1 MRFHLAR
8 RDGVLG
14 TAALLLLVPLFP
26 AATGAAGTATTK
38 TDSLSEAPTTPL
50 SYRSRGEQ
58 ALAIPGRIVHFPFHL
73 LFVGGRYGAHLVWE
87 VRFIDRLEEWLT
99 TSDGRIGIRPLSN
112 TDIGSGFRLFYKRL
126 PSAADGELTSTVG
139 AAPHQRQHHTL
150 ALVWE
155 NPTALQGRLHLDAG
169 LRKEPKESYFGVG
182 QKTPKNDRTSFFQ
195 EDLHAG
201 LRWERQLDRS
211 LKGQVAIG
219 YHSVDIGAGQSSAAP
234 QIGTAYTPV
243 TLPGLDQ
250 RVHFIESSVA
260 VRREVVDVPGSP
272 THGNRTRLLL
282 AYHRALDEKFSHLR
296 VDVVSE
302 QFIELF
308 YRRIAS
314 VRLGMDWRHAP
325 GDDQVP
331 FYNLAYLGGIENLR
345 GYTRG
350 RFRDRGTLFAAV
362 TYKYPVWRLV
372 DGTLF
377 YESGRAFHA
386 VDELELGGWA
396 SSMGA
401 GLRVWVPGGLVFE
414 QLIARSEEELRLL
427 INFKTVF

>member
-1 MRFHLAR
+1 MTFHIAR
-8 RDGVLG
+8 KDGILG
-14 TAALLLLVPLFP
+14 ATVLLLLAPLFP
-26 AATGAAGTATTK
+26 VAIEASTTK
-38 TDSLSEAPTTPL
+38 TDSLSLAPAKPL
-50 SYRSRGEQ
+50 RYRSRGEQ
-58 ALAIPGRIVHFPFHL
+58 ALAVPGRIVHFPFHL

-87 VRFIDRLEEWLT
+87 VRFIDRLKGWLT
-99 TSDGRIGIRPLSN
+99 TEDGRIGIRPLSN

-139 AAPHQRQHHTL
+139 AAPRQRQHHTIAL
-150 ALVWE
+150 AWDK
-155 NPTALQGRLHLDAG
+155 PAALPGRLHLDAG

-182 QKTPKNDRTSFFQ
+182 QETPKNDRTSFFQ

-201 LRWERQLDRS
+201 LRWEHQINRS
-211 LKGQVAIG
+211 LKGQAAIG
-219 YHSVDIGAGQSSAAP
+219 YHSVDIGAGQSSTAP
-234 QIGTAYTPV
+234 EIGIAYTPV

-250 RVHFIESSVA
+250 RVHFIESSVG
-260 VRREVVDVPGSP
+260 VRREVVDVRGSP
-272 THGNRTRLLL
+272 TRGNRTRLLL

-296 VDVVSE
+296 INAVSE
-302 QFIELF
+302 QFVELF
-308 YRRIAS
+308 YRRTAS
-314 VRLGMDWRHAP
+314 LRVGMDWRHAP
-325 GDDQVP
+325 GDDRVP

-350 RFRDRGTLFAAV
+350 RFRDRGTLFASV
-362 TYKYPVWRLV
+362 TYKYPVWSLV

-386 VDELELGGWA
+386 LDELELGGWA

-414 QLIARSEEELRLL
+414 QLVAHSEEELRLL
-427 INFKTVF
+427 VNFKTIF

>member
-1 MRFHLAR
+1 MTFHIAR
-8 RDGVLG
+8 KDGILG
-14 TAALLLLVPLFP
+14 ATVLLLLAPLFP
-26 AATGAAGTATTK
+26 VAIEASTTK
-38 TDSLSEAPTTPL
+38 TDSLSLAPAKPL
-50 SYRSRGEQ
+50 RYRSRGEQ
-58 ALAIPGRIVHFPFHL
+58 ALAVPGRIVHFPFHL
-73 LFVGGRYGAHLVWE
+73 LFVCGRYGAHLVWE
-87 VRFIDRLEEWLT
+87 VRFIDRLKDWLT
-99 TSDGRIGIRPLSN
+99 TEDGRIGIRPLSN

-139 AAPHQRQHHTL
+139 AAPRQRQHHTIAL
-150 ALVWE
+150 AWDI
-155 NPTALQGRLHLDAG
+155 PAALPGRLHLDAG

-182 QKTPKNDRTSFFQ
+182 QETPKNDRTSFFQ

-201 LRWERQLDRS
+201 LRWEHQIDRS
-211 LKGQVAIG
+211 LKGQAAIG
-219 YHSVDIGAGQSSAAP
+219 YHSVDIGAGQSSTAP
-234 QIGTAYTPV
+234 EIGVAYTPV

-250 RVHFIESSVA
+250 RVHFIETSVG

-272 THGNRTRLLL
+272 TRGNRTRLLL

-296 VDVVSE
+296 INAVSE
-302 QFIELF
+302 QFVELF

-314 VRLGMDWRHAP
+314 LRVGMDWRHAP
-325 GDDQVP
+325 GDDRVP

-350 RFRDRGTLFAAV
+350 RFRDRGTLFASV

-386 VDELELGGWA
+386 LDELELGGWA

-414 QLIARSEEELRLL
+414 QLVAHSEEELRLL
-427 INFKTVF
+427 VNFKTIF